1 MESSGKPYKILMP
14 GLPPENLECSIGM
27 GILKSSPHDL
37 IGQSRLGTA
46 GEENGWSDSGK
57 QTLLCFEIVRQ
68 EETHRDAD
76 LKVQ

>member
-1 MESSGKPYKILMP
+1 MVRG
-14 GLPPENLECSIGM
+14 GWA
-27 GILKSSPHDL
+27 KSSW
-37 IGQSRLGTA
+37 LGTA